1 MHAHT
6 HTKQKKDLSNCDP
19 SDSPLPTWPVLQGCD
34 PRESERRPCYPSSY
48 QSWGCCWLRS
58 RRTPATEA
66 AHAKLMEAP
75 DPSWPAKKN
84 KKIMLMSL
92 VQCASMSSVTQIK
105 HTLEDM
111 WRNLLMT
118 QRFEPYQ
125 NDFFTA
131 EMELYQNYFFK
142 AEMAPYSIY
151 FITGLYK
158 TKSSILSLC
167 LPSGQNRFW
176 EGWFLEGIPS

>member
-1 MHAHT
+1 
-6 HTKQKKDLSNCDP
+6 
-19 SDSPLPTWPVLQGCD
+19 
-34 PRESERRPCYPSSY
+34 
-48 QSWGCCWLRS
+48 
-58 RRTPATEA
+58 
-66 AHAKLMEAP
+66 
-75 DPSWPAKKN
+75 
-84 KKIMLMSL
+84 
-92 VQCASMSSVTQIK
+92 MSSVTQIK

-158 TKSSILSLC
+158 TKSSILSIYVC
-167 LPSGQNRFW
+167 LVDKTGFEKAGSLKGFHLK
-176 EGWFLEGIPS
+176 GIHLETVQMH